1 MIIAYVLSVLG
12 MLSFQW
18 GVRNELGGTGKF
30 VGIILLLVAL
40 WKTGKSL
47 GWFKADKK
55 QLLICLVGH
64 ILIWIVGAFLYKY
77 IVGVITFIGVL
88 IGLAFFDDFFKS
100 SEESSSQS
108 ESGTEG
114 GLEDLPNIMFDNNNV
129 RWQLQHRNYDHV
141 VYCND
146 HGNTMIVR
154 NANVCRGNI
163 HTDQGSF
170 HSY

>member
-1 MIIAYVLSVLG
+1 MKFNKFRIVKSHFIAEKDL
-12 MLSFQW
+12 
-18 GVRNELGGTGKF
+18 F

-88 IGLAFFDDFFKS
+88 IGLAFFGDFSKS

-114 GLEDLPNIMFDNNNV
+114 GLE
-129 RWQLQHRNYDHV
+129 
-141 VYCND
+141 
-146 HGNTMIVR
+146 
-154 NANVCRGNI
+154 A
-163 HTDQGSF
+163 
-170 HSY
+170 

>member
-1 MIIAYVLSVLG
+1 MIIAYVLSVPG

-64 ILIWIVGAFLYKY
+64 ILIWIVGA
-77 IVGVITFIGVL
+77 VPV
-88 IGLAFFDDFFKS
+88 
-100 SEESSSQS
+100 
-108 ESGTEG
+108 
-114 GLEDLPNIMFDNNNV
+114 
-129 RWQLQHRNYDHV
+129 
-141 VYCND
+141 
-146 HGNTMIVR
+146 
-154 NANVCRGNI
+154 
-163 HTDQGSF
+163 
-170 HSY
+170 

>member
-18 GVRNELGGTGKF
+18 GVRNELEGTGKF

-77 IVGVITFIGVL
+77 IVGVIAFIGVL
-88 IGLAFFDDFFKS
+88 IGLAFFGDFF
-100 SEESSSQS
+100 
-108 ESGTEG
+108 
-114 GLEDLPNIMFDNNNV
+114 
-129 RWQLQHRNYDHV
+129 
-141 VYCND
+141 
-146 HGNTMIVR
+146 
-154 NANVCRGNI
+154 
-163 HTDQGSF
+163 
-170 HSY
+170 